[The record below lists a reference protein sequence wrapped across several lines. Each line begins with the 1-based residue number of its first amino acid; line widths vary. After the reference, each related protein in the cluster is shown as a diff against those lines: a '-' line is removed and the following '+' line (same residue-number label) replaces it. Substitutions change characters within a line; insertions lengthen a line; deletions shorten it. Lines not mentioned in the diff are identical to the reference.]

1 MLDLFVDI
9 GFRRIWSKSRMGLGF
24 ICDVLHDNHGLHAAG
39 GCTCAQAKEG
49 RGSGEGWGS
58 RDQYSWLENPRRIIE
73 AHSPSQISTH
83 PRFKPVTFLLWH
95 CLKFLAK
102 IYPFSQKEYA
112 KHLQKFL
119 DIQPNTQIP
128 NIQLSSYWICSQ
140 ARIFQARWW
149 AWDQELKFS
158 FPVTK

>member
-1 MLDLFVDI
+1 MQDPMLDLFVDI
-9 GFRRIWSKSRMGLGF
+9 GLRRIWSKSRMGLGF

-49 RGSGEGWGS
+49 RGSGEGWAS

-83 PRFKPVTFLLWH
+83 PWFKPVTFLLWH

-112 KHLQKFL
+112 KHLPFL
-119 DIQPNTQIP
+119 GSV
-128 NIQLSSYWICSQ
+128 LSQVCLQ
-140 ARIFQARWW
+140 ATVLMI
-149 AWDQELKFS
+149 LYKS
-158 FPVTK
+158 FAS